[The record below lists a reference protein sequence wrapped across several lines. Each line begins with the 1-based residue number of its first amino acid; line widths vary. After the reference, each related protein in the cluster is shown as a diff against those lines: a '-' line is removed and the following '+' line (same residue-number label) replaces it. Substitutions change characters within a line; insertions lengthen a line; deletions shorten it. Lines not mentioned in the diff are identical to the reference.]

1 MVLDIQPP
9 RAYLHAKK
17 NVSVALRARPSYKT
31 LNIVKNLRRREDPQ
45 PHQPLS
51 VLLSDQKVHALSPK
65 APSPSMMRAAIR
77 SRSARYGCHR
87 KALAAGESVRNM
99 AIKMM
104 TARPP
109 RAYCPQTHMRC
120 PKGCLVIS
128 RSRAKGATT
137 RASNQRAESRA
148 VKSSSCLRTTSLPV
162 RGLSLRDAERKQKE
176 KSECFL

>member
-17 NVSVALRARPSYKT
+17 NISVALRARPSYKT

-45 PHQPLS
+45 TCQPLS
-51 VLLSDQKVHALSPK
+51 VLLSGKKVHALSPK

-77 SRSARYGCHR
+77 LRSAPHGCHR
-87 KALAAGESVRNM
+87 KALAAGESVKNM
-99 AIKMM
+99 AMKMM

-109 RAYCPQTHMRC
+109 RAYCPQTHMMC
-120 PKGCLVIS
+120 PEGCLVIS

-137 RASNQRAESRA
+137 RTSDGREEFRA
-148 VKSSSCLRTTSLPV
+148 VKSSSCPRTTSLPV
-162 RGLSLRDAERKQKE
+162 RGLSLRDAERK
-176 KSECFL
+176 L